1 MIEYEGDKAKVY
13 SDRGTGDIFGDVLSR
28 RINRRSAIKSGVAAS
43 AIVFGAVNLS
53 DAVAQDATPAASPV
67 SGGPAPAFDAIP
79 ESEAAEM
86 TVAEGYTAKAFLRWG
101 DPLFADAPAFDVT
114 AQSAAS
120 QAKQFGYNCDFVG
133 FIPLP
138 LGSDSSDHGLMVVN
152 HEYTNPELMFSGYLV
167 KNPEYVEGSEDIAE
181 FVPATTKEIVDTEL
195 EAHGVTVV
203 EIQRDA
209 DGAWAV
215 VLDSEY
221 NRRVTAT
228 TPTLLT
234 GAAAGHELL
243 KTSEDATGTNVTGT
257 LNNCAGGIT
266 PWGTFVSGEEN
277 FQQYFANLEAV
288 ADGPVKVN
296 HARYGLAE
304 GATERQWELFHPRF
318 DLGQEPNEPLRHG
331 WAIEIDP
338 FDPTSTPKKRTALG
352 RNKHEGHTSV
362 VGTNGNVVIYSGDD
376 ERFDY
381 AYKFVTSGTYS
392 ATDRAANLDLL
403 DEGTLY
409 VAKFN
414 DDGSGEWLPLIFGEG
429 QLTAENGFDS
439 QGAVLVNTRL
449 AADLLGATKM
459 DRPED
464 FETNPVTGTV
474 YLVCTNNSNRGA
486 EGKAAADPMN
496 PRDEN
501 LNGHIIEI
509 VETAGDHAATTFAW
523 DIFML
528 CGDPADESTYF
539 AGYPKEMV
547 SGISS
552 PDNITFD
559 LAGNLWISTDGMPR
573 NLPSN
578 DGLYAVPVEGMERG
592 NLKRFFTSVT
602 GAEVS
607 GPVFTPDNTS
617 LFTSIQHP
625 GEGGTFEAQIS
636 SWPDGDGVPRP
647 SVVVIQAIDGSRIGA

>member
-1 MIEYEGDKAKVY
+1 MIEYEGNKDRIY
-13 SDRGTGDIFGDVLSR
+13 SQAGTGEVFGEVLTR
-28 RINRRSAIKSGVAAS
+28 RINRRDALKTGIAAS
-43 AIVFGAVNLS
+43 AVVFGASSLTGVTAQEATPVTGMAPTFE
-53 DAVAQDATPAASPV
+53 AVA
-67 SGGPAPAFDAIP
+67 

-86 TVAEGYTAKAFLRWG
+86 TVAAGYKATPFLKWG
-101 DPLFADAPAFDVT
+101 DPLFADAPAFDL
-114 AQSAAS
+114 ANQSASA
-120 QAKQFGYNCDFVG
+120 QEQQFGYNCDFVG

-138 LGSDSSDHGLMVVN
+138 IGSDTSDHGLLVVN
-152 HEYTNPELMFSGYLV
+152 HEYTNPEMMFSGYLV
-167 KNPEYVEGSEDIAE
+167 KNPDFVEGSEDIPE
-181 FVPATTKEIVDTEL
+181 FLPSTNQAIIDTEL
-195 EAHGVTVV
+195 AAHGVSVV

-209 DGAWAV
+209 DGAWNV
-215 VLDSEY
+215 VLDSQY

-234 GAAAGHELL
+234 GPAAGHEWVQ
-243 KTSEDATGTNVTGT
+243 TSEDATGTNVIGT

-277 FQQYFANLEAV
+277 FQQYFANLGTL

-296 HARYGLAE
+296 HDRYGLNE
-304 GATERQWELFHPRF
+304 GASERLWETVYDRF
-318 DLGQEPNEPLRHG
+318 DIAKEPNEPFRHG

-338 FDPTSTPKKRTALG
+338 FDPASTPKKRTALG

-362 VGTNGNVVIYSGDD
+362 VATSGSVVIYSGDD

-381 AYKFVTSGTYS
+381 AYKFVTSGSYN
-392 ATDRAANLDLL
+392 AMDRAANLDLL

-409 VAKFN
+409 VAKYN
-414 DDGSGEWLPLIFGEG
+414 DDGSGEWMPLIFGEG
-429 QLTAENGFDS
+429 PLTAENGFDS
-439 QGAVLVNTRL
+439 QGGVLINTRL

-464 FETNPVTGTV
+464 FETNPVTGAV
-474 YLVCTNNSNRGA
+474 YLVCTNNSKRGA
-486 EGKAAADPMN
+486 EGKDPVNAAN
-496 PRDEN
+496 PRPEN
-501 LNGHIIEI
+501 ANGHIIEMI
-509 VETAGDHAATTFAW
+509 EANGDHASTTFTW

-539 AGYPKEMV
+539 AGYPKDKV

-559 LAGNLWISTDGMPR
+559 MAGNLWISTDGMPR

-578 DGLYAVPVEGMERG
+578 DGLYAVPVEGAERG
-592 NLKRFFTSVT
+592 NLKRFFTCVT

-607 GPVFTPDNTS
+607 GPEFTPDNTS

-625 GEGGTFEAQIS
+625 GEGGTFEAQLS
-636 SWPDGDGVPRP
+636 TWPDGTGAPRP
-647 SVVVIQAIDGSRIGA
+647 SVVVIQAENGGRVGA